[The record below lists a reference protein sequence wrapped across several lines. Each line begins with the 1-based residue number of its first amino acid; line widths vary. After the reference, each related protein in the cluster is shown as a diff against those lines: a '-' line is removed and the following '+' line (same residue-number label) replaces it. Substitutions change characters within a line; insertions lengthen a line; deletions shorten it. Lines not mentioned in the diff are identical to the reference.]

1 MSEDLNQFKQEVNS
15 SIQNLSDK
23 VDHHQGELNSVLN
36 SLVGAVEKVATVLV
50 KQEAQEKEIEEINAT
65 QKEQQAKIHELD
77 KKADLAVQS
86 ERNIV
91 EAAKEM
97 KENSKEGNAEIKK
110 YLGGALKWGAGIFAS
125 LIVGLVIL
133 AFKQ

>member
-23 VDHHQGELNSVLN
+23 VDQHQGELNSVLN
-36 SLVGAVEKVATVLV
+36 SLVSAVEKVATVLV
-50 KQEAQEKEIEEINAT
+50 KQEAQEKEIEEINST

-77 KKADLAVQS
+77 KKADMAVLS

-97 KENSKEGNAEIKK
+97 KEDSKESNAEIKK

>member
-23 VDHHQGELNSVLN
+23 VDQHQGELNSVLN
-36 SLVGAVEKVATVLV
+36 SLVSAVEKVATVLV
-50 KQEAQEKEIEEINAT
+50 KQEAQEKEIEEINST

-77 KKADLAVQS
+77 KKADMAVLS

-97 KENSKEGNAEIKK
+97 KENSKESNVEIKK